1 METDN
6 IKIMPTM
13 KFDLE
18 DLIKKVDFSH
28 PFTLRGVLKA
38 CLNSEIPIKILE
50 SILHCNCIEELCKEA
65 ESKPFCDDGDIE
77 YLEVYWWGSKGT
89 YDGVKDSSN
98 SWGFHGV
105 GYLNDYSDDMIK
117 IYRHMEK
124 ELPKNFRENYAIE
137 FSPMYELADYEI
149 RISQKL
155 HISDYDDKPGQD
167 EVDHSICFSPS
178 ITLIELFHAILWE
191 LNFCGSI
198 ENRDAKSEEIKK
210 TLEECRKGIEEG
222 TLKTISLEELE
233 ADIRSKRY
241 KSRI

>member
-105 GYLNDYSDDMIK
+105 GYLNRFSDDVIEMYK
-117 IYRHMEK
+117 YMEK

-137 FSPMYELADYEI
+137 FTPMFKMADYQI
-149 RISQKL
+149 KMSPKL
-155 HISDYDDKPGQD
+155 IITDYDLTPKE
-167 EVDHSICFSPS
+167 EVNNDIEFTPY
-178 ITLIELFHAILWE
+178 ITLIDLLYAIFFELSLF
-191 LNFCGSI
+191 GSI
-198 ENRDAKSEEIKK
+198 SRRDDEIEKIEK
-210 TLEECRKGIEEG
+210 TLEECRNGIEEG

-233 ADIRSKRY
+233 KEFDKEE
-241 KSRI
+241 